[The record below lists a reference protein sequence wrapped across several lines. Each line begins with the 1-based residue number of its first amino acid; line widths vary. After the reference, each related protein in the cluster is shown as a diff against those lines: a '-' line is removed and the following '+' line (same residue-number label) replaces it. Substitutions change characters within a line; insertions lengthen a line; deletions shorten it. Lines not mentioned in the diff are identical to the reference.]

1 MMLDQLDIHMENNEP
16 DPYFISYTKINQNW
30 IIDSK
35 SKGKTINLLEQ
46 NTGEYLK
53 DPGIGKEFLNKTNH
67 KALKKALTIKKI
79 INCTLSKFR
88 KSVH

>member
-1 MMLDQLDIHMENNEP
+1 MMLGQLDIHMENNEP
-16 DPYFISYTKINQNW
+16 DPYFISYTKINENW

-46 NTGEYLK
+46 NTGEYLN
-53 DPGIGKEFLNKTNH
+53 DPGIDKEFLNKTQ
-67 KALKKALTIKKI
+67 KALTIKKI

>member
-1 MMLDQLDIHMENNEP
+1 MENNEP
-16 DPYFISYTKINQNW
+16 DPYFISYTKINENW

-35 SKGKTINLLEQ
+35 SKDKTINLLEQ
-46 NTGEYLK
+46 NTGEYLN
-53 DPGIGKEFLNKTNH
+53 DPGIGKEFLNKTQ
-67 KALKKALTIKKI
+67 KALTIKKI